1 LPAGEQ
7 IIDSS
12 YSSNAIISLLLVES
26 PIVSGTLYLYQLSN
40 LSTCVENLKVSNIVE
55 GLNITISVTSI

>member
-1 LPAGEQ
+1 MPAGEQ